1 MSYAAVAERY
11 ARAIFELGTETNRLE
26 QLSEQI
32 ARFAETYDSSSL
44 LRTVLGNPILGE
56 SKRTGVINEL
66 ARHLQIAGPA
76 LNAVLLLARRR
87 RLAVL
92 PEISKRLIS
101 LSDEKL
107 GVLRVHV
114 TSAKP
119 LGESYAGQLVSL
131 LEKATSK
138 KVRLGQAIDESLI
151 GGLITRIG
159 DHTVDGSIRG
169 RLAELGQRLMATP
182 S

>member
-26 QLSEQI
+26 QLTEQI
-32 ARFAETYDSSSL
+32 ARFARAYEDSSL
-44 LRTVLGNPILGE
+44 LRTILGNPILGE
-56 SKRTGVINEL
+56 SKRSGVINEIG
-66 ARHLQIAGPA
+66 RRLQIAGPA

-101 LSDEKL
+101 LSDEQL
-107 GVLRVHV
+107 GILRVHV
-114 TSAKP
+114 TSARP
-119 LGESYAGQLVSL
+119 LGESYVGQLVAL
-131 LEKATSK
+131 LEKATGK
-138 KVRLGQAIDESLI
+138 KVRLAQAIDQGLI
-151 GGLITRIG
+151 AGLITRIG
-159 DHTVDGSIRG
+159 DHTVDGSVRG